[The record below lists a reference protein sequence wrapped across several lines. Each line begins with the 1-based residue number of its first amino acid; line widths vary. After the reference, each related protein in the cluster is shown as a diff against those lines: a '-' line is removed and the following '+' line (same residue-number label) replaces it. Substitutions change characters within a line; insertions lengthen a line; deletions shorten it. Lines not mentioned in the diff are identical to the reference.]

1 MENYKLVL
9 PEYLNQYQFLFGGYL
24 LKFVDE
30 IAWIAATLDYPAFN
44 FVTIAMDRVEFRQ
57 SVREG
62 TILRFQCDRIKTGNT
77 SVCYHV
83 DVFKANSPNDPDER
97 VFSTNVTMVRVDEN
111 GRKKPLS
118 IE

>member
-9 PEYLNQYQFLFGGYL
+9 PEHLNQFQFLFGGNM

-30 IAWIAATLDYPAFN
+30 IAWIAASLDYPGFN

-62 TILRFQCDRIKTGNT
+62 TILRFQSERIKTGNT

-83 DVFKANSPNDPDER
+83 DVFNANSASDHTES

-111 GRKKPLS
+111 GQKQPLTG
-118 IE
+118 